1 MGLLCSLHCTVS
13 SVVYTHLVSV
23 RGSACRYTE
32 FSFIVQLGVIES
44 KLDLASYEHGDAWI
58 CIQVFRRMQ
67 RVETAACSGGAE
79 LLLPV
84 RSSC

>member
-1 MGLLCSLHCTVS
+1 VQ
-13 SVVYTHLVSV
+13 V

-44 KLDLASYEHGDAWI
+44 KLDLASYEHGDTWI
-58 CIQVFRRMQ
+58 CIQVFRKMQ
-67 RVETAACSGGAE
+67 QVVVTACSGCAK

-84 RSSC
+84 RSSR